1 MILGR
6 TILLPRHE
14 AQQRSQTNKCE
25 KQRAPK
31 AESQTQH
38 HFRESA
44 ERGQER
50 HCNPPT
56 LLPSAAL
63 VFACRLSL

>member
-1 MILGR
+1 MNPGR
-6 TILLPRHE
+6 TMLLARHE
-14 AQQRSQTNKCE
+14 AQQRSKTNEGE
-25 KQRAPK
+25 KQRAPE

-44 ERGQER
+44 QRGQER

-56 LLPSAAL
+56 ILPSAAL
-63 VFACRLSL
+63 VFACRLFA